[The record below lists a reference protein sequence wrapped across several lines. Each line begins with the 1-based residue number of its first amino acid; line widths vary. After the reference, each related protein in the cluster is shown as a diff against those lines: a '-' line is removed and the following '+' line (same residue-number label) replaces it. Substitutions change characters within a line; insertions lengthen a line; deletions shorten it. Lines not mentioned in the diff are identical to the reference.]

1 MEDIEGILCPSGSR
15 PHDRRRTASHTQYS
29 RSHRRQQLRTLP
41 AVHTPFKKSRV
52 RSDFQYVPAPRAEPA
67 LPWTYHPRRVT
78 DDEGLS
84 FIRQRSFARYIMF
97 DLADAARK
105 LAWEVEWLDLEG
117 RLFASVN
124 LPTKEKGGVIVETI
138 EGIERFNPDLI
149 FSYGLE
155 YLDRVFQSYV
165 PGLDTR
171 LNELVKRPAVFFLC
185 DFGFPFTDRSDPAF
199 REYVALLQGWNS
211 LVLCWDQELTDTL
224 KQMGIS
230 RAQHFPLAVNREMF
244 HPGQSVPSSEIP
256 VLFVGGPSDERIR
269 ILEPITDLGLAIH
282 AYDPAGWTKSAALR
296 ECYRGEILE
305 RDHLRA
311 TYQRANICINVT
323 RPHGPSSLNM
333 RVFEAMACGSL
344 VLTDDRVDAR
354 RLFKE
359 GVEIVIYRD
368 PHDLRNKVA
377 YYSQQDD
384 ARHAISQAGMH
395 RVVTNYTY
403 ADRLRSA
410 EASIVQFHRESR
422 ALTMLAEFVR
432 NDPAKATRFARY
444 LTLEAVIESDT
455 ENLRLLEAKA
465 HLALDNTA
473 QAEASLSKVL
483 DINPR
488 HVEAETCHRQLRGAA

>member
-211 LVLCWDQELTDTL
+211 LVLCWDQELTDT
-224 KQMGIS
+224 
-230 RAQHFPLAVNREMF
+230 
-244 HPGQSVPSSEIP
+244 
-256 VLFVGGPSDERIR
+256 
-269 ILEPITDLGLAIH
+269 
-282 AYDPAGWTKSAALR
+282 
-296 ECYRGEILE
+296 
-305 RDHLRA
+305 
-311 TYQRANICINVT
+311 
-323 RPHGPSSLNM
+323 
-333 RVFEAMACGSL
+333 
-344 VLTDDRVDAR
+344 
-354 RLFKE
+354 
-359 GVEIVIYRD
+359 
-368 PHDLRNKVA
+368 
-377 YYSQQDD
+377 
-384 ARHAISQAGMH
+384 
-395 RVVTNYTY
+395 
-403 ADRLRSA
+403 
-410 EASIVQFHRESR
+410 
-422 ALTMLAEFVR
+422 
-432 NDPAKATRFARY
+432 
-444 LTLEAVIESDT
+444 
-455 ENLRLLEAKA
+455 
-465 HLALDNTA
+465 
-473 QAEASLSKVL
+473 
-483 DINPR
+483 
-488 HVEAETCHRQLRGAA
+488 